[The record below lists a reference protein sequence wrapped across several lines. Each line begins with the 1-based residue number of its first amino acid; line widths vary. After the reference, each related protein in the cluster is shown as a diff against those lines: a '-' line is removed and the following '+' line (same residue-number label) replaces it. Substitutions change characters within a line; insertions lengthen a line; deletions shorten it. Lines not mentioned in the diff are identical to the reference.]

1 MNTDIQRNLLI
12 VKSNDKLTG
21 ISENFIYGLGDVSL
35 DINSI
40 ALKSACIPH
49 TYTNVN
55 KNNNKLQIE
64 TGAEFTLTTSAEAN
78 VQVNG
83 VTTIPVAA
91 GTYTLNSLIST
102 LNANQV
108 FGEFTYDSVSN
119 RVTFTIISA
128 GVNTAGVTF
137 LTGGSP
143 EIIGLLGFTLPV
155 NCPTGVGS
163 NITATNAPT
172 YVNNV
177 ITDLVV
183 PPAQYTSTT
192 LLAEVVTLIQP
203 HITGTIVGTITTDGK
218 AEFTGAT
225 QSWRFN
231 PSPIAGLIGIDTSIT
246 TFVTSPLLGTN
257 LFDLY
262 GTRNLY
268 IASNTLSNGY
278 NALEANGVKSSI
290 LGEVPVCSS
299 QGGIDKWQQQYLVKK
314 SYPRP
319 INVTNFDIQI
329 LDDEG
334 LPIPLGGAEVVL
346 VFEVWAAVKL

>member
-12 VKSNDKLTG
+12 VKSNDRLSG
-21 ISENFIYGLGDVSL
+21 VSENFNYGLGDVSL

-40 ALKSACIPH
+40 ALKSASIPH

-55 KNNNKLQIE
+55 VNNNQLQIE
-64 TGAEFTLTTSAEAN
+64 TGAEFTLTTSAAAN
-78 VQVNG
+78 YNVNG
-83 VTTIPVAA
+83 IGFIPVSA
-91 GTYTLNSLIST
+91 GSYTLSTLIST

-119 RVTFTIISA
+119 RVTFTITSA
-128 GVNTAGVTF
+128 GVNVNGVTF

-143 EIIGLLGFTLPV
+143 EIISLLGFTLPV

-163 NITATNAPT
+163 SIIATNAPT
-172 YVNNV
+172 YSNNV

-183 PPAQYTSTT
+183 PPAQYTATT
-192 LLAEVVTLIQP
+192 LLAEIVTLIQP
-203 HITGTIVGTITTDGK
+203 HITGTIVGTINSQGQ

-231 PSPIAGLIGIDTSIT
+231 PSPIADLIGWDTT
-246 TFVTSPLLGTN
+246 VKTFFTSPVAGVYG
-257 LFDLY
+257 FDLY

-290 LGEVPVCSS
+290 LGCVPVCSS
-299 QGGIDKWQQQYLVKK
+299 QGGIDKWEQQYLVKK

-319 INVTNFDIQI
+319 INVTNFDIKI

-334 LPIPLGGAEVVL
+334 LPVPLNGAEVVL
-346 VFEVWAAVKL
+346 VFEIWAAVKL